1 MVQLFAYEITRVLPH
16 NTILELE
23 ASAYTLCTTCAH
35 REQLP
40 VEDATYQV
48 ADVLD
53 LIREALPDPLVHT
66 LADTLALVVELLA
79 EAHALELQSWLIPA
93 PAASTVE
100 APQLVVEHTL
110 TVALKD
116 LPVKH

>member
-1 MVQLFAYEITRVLPH
+1 
-16 NTILELE
+16 
-23 ASAYTLCTTCAH
+23 
-35 REQLP
+35 

>member
-1 MVQLFAYEITRVLPH
+1 M
-16 NTILELE
+16 LEN
-23 ASAYTLCTTCAH
+23 
-35 REQLP
+35 
-40 VEDATYQV
+40 ATYQL

-53 LIREALPDPLVHT
+53 HTLVALQEHLVRT

-110 TVALKD
+110 TVAPKD
-116 LPVKH
+116 LPAKH